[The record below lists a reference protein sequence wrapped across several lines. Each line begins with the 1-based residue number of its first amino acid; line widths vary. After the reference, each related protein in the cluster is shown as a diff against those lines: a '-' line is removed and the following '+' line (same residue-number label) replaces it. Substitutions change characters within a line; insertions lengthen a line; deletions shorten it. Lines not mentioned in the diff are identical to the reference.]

1 MDRTVSSQEHFVL
14 INYYQNKI
22 QKLEAKLEVE
32 QSKNL
37 MTL

>member
-1 MDRTVSSQEHFVL
+1 MDKTVTYEEHFVL

-22 QKLEAKLEVE
+22 QELEAKLEVE
-32 QSKNL
+32 QSNNL

>member
-22 QKLEAKLEVE
+22 QELEAKLEVE